1 MAHLFANSF
10 VMKKIKKSI
19 KDLKNVKELSVM
31 EAKAVKGGFVIIED
45 VVDF

>member
-1 MAHLFANSF
+1 
-10 VMKKIKKSI
+10 MKKIKKSI
-19 KDLKNVKELSVM
+19 KDLKNVKNLSAT